1 MKRWTVMLIP
11 HGQGNTRSLNLYAV
25 QLYGLVSV
33 FAVLSFI
40 AAFSFQTVRAANKD
54 IERLEREKREIGA
67 QAAPVIQAPAA
78 VLSEEERGQIEQKVR
93 EEYESRM
100 AAITS
105 ELSELYDVEKNFRK
119 NNGLPPRTKK
129 PAGYVENVS
138 SEAGGKGGAPSVA
151 PDDEVPVDGSSDSL
165 MRPPSVIEGLANPGA
180 DLIVQEINIRTDS
193 LREYNEAYV
202 KASEEKKEEI
212 DRTPGI
218 WPVSRSKRSIV
229 TSRFGHRKDPFTR
242 DLSFHDGMDIS
253 APYGSPIIATGK
265 GKVIFSGWDKYLGN
279 CVKIDHGGGL
289 VTVYGHMQKTTVSMG
304 DAVVKGT
311 EVGKL
316 GSTGR
321 STGAH
326 VHYEVRIN
334 GKAVDPERYL
344 AE

>member
-11 HGQGNTRSLNLYAV
+11 HGQGNTKSLNLYAL
-25 QLYGLVSV
+25 QLYGLVLI
-33 FAVLSFI
+33 FAALSFTT
-40 AAFSFQTVRAANKD
+40 AFSFQTVRAAHKD
-54 IERLEREKREIGA
+54 IDRLEREKREIGA
-67 QAAPVIQAPAA
+67 QATPVIQAPAA
-78 VLSEEERGQIEQKVR
+78 VLSEDERAAIEQKVR
-93 EEYESRM
+93 EEYEARM
-100 AAITS
+100 TAITS

-119 NNGLPPRTKK
+119 NNGLPPRSKK
-129 PAGYVENVS
+129 AAGYVENVS
-138 SEAGGKGGAPSVA
+138 SEAGGKGGAPSTA
-151 PDDEVPVDGSSDSL
+151 PDDDVPVASSDDAL
-165 MRPPSVIEGLANPGA
+165 VRPPTVIDGLANPSA

-193 LREYNEAYV
+193 LREYNELYLA
-202 KASEEKKEEI
+202 ASESKKEEI

-218 WPVSRSKRSIV
+218 WPVGGTKRAIV
-229 TSRFGHRKDPFTR
+229 TSRYGYRKDPFTR
-242 DLSFHDGMDIS
+242 DLSFHDGLDIG

-279 CVKIDHGGGL
+279 CVRVDHGGGM

-304 DAVVKGT
+304 DVVVKGT

>member
-11 HGQGNTRSLNLYAV
+11 HGQGNTKSLNLYAL
-25 QLYGLVSV
+25 QLYGLVIV
-33 FAVLSFI
+33 FAVLSF
-40 AAFSFQTVRAANKD
+40 ASAFSFQTVRAAKKD
-54 IERLEREKREIGA
+54 IDRLEREKREIGA
-67 QAAPVIQAPAA
+67 QAAPVIQTPAA
-78 VLSEEERGQIEQKVR
+78 VLSEDERTAIEQKVR
-93 EEYESRM
+93 EEYEVRM
-100 AAITS
+100 TAITS

-119 NNGLPPRTKK
+119 NNGLPPRSKK

-138 SEAGGKGGAPSVA
+138 SDAGGKGGAPTA
-151 PDDEVPVDGSSDSL
+151 GPDDDAPAPTDDSL
-165 MRPPSVIEGLANPGA
+165 MRPPSVIDGLANPSA

-193 LREYNEAYV
+193 LREYNELYLA
-202 KASEEKKEEI
+202 ASTSKKEEI

-218 WPVSRSKRSIV
+218 WPVGRSKRAIV
-229 TSRFGHRKDPFTR
+229 TSRYGYRKDPFTR
-242 DLSFHDGMDIS
+242 DLSFHDGLDIG

-279 CVKIDHGGGL
+279 CVRIDHGGGL
-289 VTVYGHMQKTTVSMG
+289 VTVYGHMQKTTVGIG

>member
-11 HGQGNTRSLNLYAV
+11 HGQGNTRSLNLYSA
-25 QLYGLVSV
+25 QLYTLVSV
-33 FAVLSFI
+33 FAVLAFTAAYTYQSARI
-40 AAFSFQTVRAANKD
+40 ARKD
-54 IERLEREKREIGA
+54 VERLQREKREIGA
-67 QAAPVIQAPAA
+67 LAAPANPEPVALA
-78 VLSEEERGQIEQKVR
+78 EEEREVIEQKVR
-93 EEYESRM
+93 DEYEARM

-119 NNGLPPRTKK
+119 NNGLPPRTKT

-138 SEAGGKGGAPSVA
+138 AEEGGKGGPPGSEPGDEAPM
-151 PDDEVPVDGSSDSL
+151 SSTDAL
-165 MRPPSVIEGLANPGA
+165 LRPPSVIDGLANPSA
-180 DLIVQEINIRTDS
+180 DLIVQEINIRTES
-193 LREYNEAYV
+193 LREYNELYLA
-202 KASEEKKEEI
+202 ASEAKKERI

-218 WPVSRSKRSIV
+218 WPVARSKRAIV

-242 DLSFHDGMDIS
+242 DLSFHDGLDIG
-253 APYGSPIIATGK
+253 APYGTPIIATGK
-265 GKVIFSGWDKYLGN
+265 GTVISSGWDKYLGN
-279 CVKIDHGGGL
+279 HVRLDHGGGL
-289 VTVYGHMQKTTVSMG
+289 VTVYGHMQKTTVSVG
-304 DAVVKGT
+304 DVVDKGT

-344 AE
+344 VE

>member
-11 HGQGNTRSLNLYAV
+11 HGQGNTRSLNLYAI

-33 FAVLSFI
+33 FAVLSFM
-40 AAFSFQTVRAANKD
+40 AAFSYQTVRAANKD

-93 EEYESRM
+93 EEYETRM

-105 ELSELYDVEKNFRK
+105 ELSELYDVEKSFRK
-119 NNGLPPRTKK
+119 NNGMPPRSKK

-151 PDDEVPVDGSSDSL
+151 PDDEVPVSGSNDSL

-193 LREYNEAYV
+193 LREYNEAYL

-289 VTVYGHMQKTTVSMG
+289 VTVYGHMQKTTVSIG

>member
-11 HGQGNTRSLNLYAV
+11 HGQGNTKSLNLYAL
-25 QLYGLVSV
+25 QLYGLVLV
-33 FAVLSFI
+33 FAALSFT
-40 AAFSFQTVRAANKD
+40 AAFSIQSVRAAKKD

-67 QAAPVIQAPAA
+67 QAAPVIQTSTAILSDDERAA
-78 VLSEEERGQIEQKVR
+78 IEQKVR
-93 EEYESRM
+93 EEYEGRM

-105 ELSELYDVEKNFRK
+105 ELSELYDVERNFRK

-138 SEAGGKGGAPSVA
+138 SEKGGKGGPPSFG
-151 PDDEVPVDGSSDSL
+151 PGDEVSASTPANDGA
-165 MRPPSVIEGLANPGA
+165 MRPPTVIDGVANPGA
-180 DLIVQEINIRTDS
+180 DLIVQEINIRTES
-193 LREYNEAYV
+193 LREYNEAYLA
-202 KASEEKKEEI
+202 ASEEKRDKI
-212 DRTPGI
+212 DRTPGN
-218 WPVSRSKRSIV
+218 WPVASKMRV
-229 TSRFGHRKDPFTR
+229 KTSDFGYRKDPFTR
-242 DLSFHDGMDIS
+242 DLSFHDGIDIS
-253 APYGSPIIATGK
+253 APYGSPVIATGK
-265 GKVIFSGWDKYLGN
+265 GKVIFSGWDKYYGN
-279 CVKIDHGGGL
+279 CVRIDHGGGL
-289 VTVYGHMQKTTVSMG
+289 VTVYGHLQKTTVDVG
-304 DAVVKGT
+304 DVVTKGA